1 MPRHHCHGW
10 QAAILPGRLRPHEQS
25 DLRAAR
31 NTGRH
36 SDPYDKAPVGAGHG
50 THLSMLSAKQ
60 LTGGKLIV
68 LMKPSLP
75 YSFFDFCIV
84 PEHDSPPIRDNI
96 ISTKGAINPVSFN
109 PNKNIG
115 TGLILLG
122 GPSEHFGWDEANIIK
137 QVEAIIKHHKN
148 IKWTIADSPRTP
160 ATTLKQME
168 QLQDADFAPFQQT
181 PTEKLREIVYNSAT
195 IWVSADSVSMIY
207 ESLSSG
213 ARVGVLDVL
222 QKKEGRISNAINTLI
237 QDELVT
243 SFSYWDKTKKLNTHN
258 PAFNEASRIAAQV
271 LNNGTPD

>member
-1 MPRHHCHGW
+1 
-10 QAAILPGRLRPHEQS
+10 
-25 DLRAAR
+25 
-31 NTGRH
+31 
-36 SDPYDKAPVGAGHG
+36 
-50 THLSMLSAKQ
+50 
-60 LTGGKLIV
+60 
-68 LMKPSLP
+68 
-75 YSFFDFCIV
+75 
-84 PEHDSPPIRDNI
+84 
-96 ISTKGAINPVSFN
+96 
-109 PNKNIG
+109 
-115 TGLILLG
+115 
-122 GPSEHFGWDEANIIK
+122 
-137 QVEAIIKHHKN
+137 
-148 IKWTIADSPRTP
+148 
-160 ATTLKQME
+160 ME

-222 QKKEGRISNAINTLI
+222 QKKEGRISNAINTLT